1 MKKITILSIM
11 MVFTTLAFAQDDA
24 ISKFFSKYED
34 DDNFTHV
41 TITSRMFG
49 LFANLDVEDEEDKE
63 LMDAV
68 SKVKGLKIIAK
79 DDISASEADELYN
92 EAFDLIPEKEYD
104 ELMTVRDKETD
115 MKFLIKEENKIITE
129 LVMVMH
135 GDSEFFL
142 LSLIGDIDLKQ
153 ISRLSKSM
161 SIDGFE
167 HLKNIDK
174 DGDDDNDEK

>member
-1 MKKITILSIM
+1 MKKLTILFIM
-11 MVFTTLAFAQDDA
+11 MAFTTLAFAQDDA

-41 TITSRMFG
+41 TITSRMFS
-49 LFANLDVEDEEDKE
+49 LFANLDIEDEEDKE

-68 SKVKGLKIIAK
+68 SKVKGLKIITK
-79 DDISASEADELYN
+79 DDISQTEANELYE
-92 EAFDLIPEKEYD
+92 EAFKLIPEKEYD
-104 ELMTVRDKETD
+104 ELMTVRDKETN
-115 MKFLIKEENKIITE
+115 MKFLIKEENSIITE
-129 LVMVMH
+129 LIMVMH
-135 GDSEFFL
+135 GENEFFL

-167 HLKNIDK
+167 HLKNVDK
-174 DGDDDNDEK
+174 EDSN